1 MANILIDLFGDEE
14 EKDLNKKKKAK
25 KLESKPKPLRPEVRK
40 QVINIEGE
48 IVDL

>member
-1 MANILIDLFGDEE
+1 MANILIDLTGDEE
-14 EKDLNKKKKAK
+14 EKDLSKQKAK
-25 KLESKPKPLRPEVRK
+25 KLESKPKLPRREVRK

>member
-14 EKDLNKKKKAK
+14 EEDLNKQKAK
-25 KLESKPKPLRPEVRK
+25 KLEPEAKPPRREVRK

-48 IVDL
+48 IIDL